1 MLELLAVITF
11 FGYIY
16 YLRNYA
22 DLRSKSEKEESEFSH
37 GIESYT
43 NGQFNEAYSYF
54 DQKVKQRPGSCIA
67 HLYRG
72 LCQKSKGESA
82 QAYADIQRAV
92 SLDDEVFQA
101 HLQLGILHLEA
112 GNPEAALTAFNKS
125 VMKAHGTSAE
135 PHKWRAQVYL
145 TLNRTEEATADLA
158 TEKLIMQ
165 KIENGSAAL
174 PKSQQPF
181 LDKKL
186 MVSMVMVVFTSV
198 LVVAVVKKSEGVHFP
213 YFVAVLCAI
222 AIGFAEPRKG
232 WFLALIQCVLVL
244 AGYFLF
250 TSQTNPI
257 GGQELENFRLY
268 GSVMLTFVASFL
280 GGFMKRAFSM

>member
-22 DLRSKSEKEESEFSH
+22 DLRSKSEKEESEFSQ

-43 NGQFNEAYSYF
+43 NGHFNEAYLYF

-72 LCQKSKGESA
+72 LCQKA
-82 QAYADIQRAV
+82 RNQTADAFADIQKAV
-92 SLDDEVFQA
+92 SLDDELFQG

-125 VMKAHGTSAE
+125 VMKAQGTSAE
-135 PHKWRAQVYL
+135 PYKWRAQAYL
-145 TLNRTEEATADLA
+145 VLNNTEEAKADLS

>member
-22 DLRSKSEKEESEFSH
+22 DLRSKSEKELAEFSP
-37 GIESYT
+37 GVELYETGRID
-43 NGQFNEAYSYF
+43 EALLYF

-72 LCQKSKGESA
+72 LCQKSEA
-82 QAYADIQRAV
+82 QYEQAFADIQKAV

-112 GNPEAALTAFNKS
+112 NNAEAALTAFHKA
-125 VMKAHGTSAE
+125 VMKAQGTSAE
-135 PHKWRAQVYL
+135 PYKWRAAAYSA
-145 TLNRTEEATADLA
+145 LNRSEEAAADGE
-158 TEKLIMQ
+158 TEKLLTQ
-165 KIENGSAAL
+165 KMKSGEIVL
-174 PKSQQPF
+174 PKNETPF

-186 MVSMVMVVFTSV
+186 MVSMVMVVFTSA
-198 LVVAVVKKSEGVHFP
+198 LVVAVVKRSEGVHFP
-213 YFVAVLCAI
+213 YLVAVLCAI

-232 WFLALIQCVLVL
+232 WFLALMQCVLVL

-250 TSQTNPI
+250 TSKTDPI

-268 GSVMLTFVASFL
+268 GSVLLTFVASFL